1 MTHIL
6 GKSSRK
12 TFSQKQKNTP
22 LFCILSYD
30 FYYSTVSIV
39 CCMTY
44 VFALED
50 HSMVRCYAFND
61 ILNVWVFSLVR
72 ITFCVLM
79 ILIFKALCHY
89 CHVYHFELRQ

>member
-44 VFALED
+44 VFVIED
-50 HSMVRCYAFND
+50 HSMYGAMR
-61 ILNVWVFSLVR
+61 
-72 ITFCVLM
+72 
-79 ILIFKALCHY
+79 
-89 CHVYHFELRQ
+89 